1 MILPEE
7 RIKEILINKGIID
20 EEIYQQAKE
29 DSKRLGIPFYDVLI
43 QRRLLDLNYFY
54 DLLAEE
60 IKIPRVSLK
69 NLTIPTSVLALVPE
83 KLAFE
88 KKLIP
93 FALENNVLKLGMVNP
108 LDLETIKIV
117 EEITHKKV
125 EPYLITPE
133 DLRIALVNYQ
143 RFYAEDYQRRFQSD
157 IKTLYTVGLTSEESI
172 IRLVNNLIGYA
183 FSSRASDIHI
193 EPLEK
198 EILIRFRIDGI
209 LKEIMRLPKE
219 FLDPIIARIKVVSSL
234 QLDEHFRPQDGRFKT
249 KISDFEFDIRVAI
262 MPTLYGE
269 KAVLRIL
276 SGAVKPTSLE
286 ELGMTSPVKDQVLES
301 IKKTF
306 GMILVTGPTGSGKTT
321 TLYTIIN
328 ILNKPEVNI
337 VTIEDP
343 IEYAIPYVNQTQVNP
358 KVGLNFAVG
367 LRAFL
372 RQDPD
377 IIMVGEIRDS
387 ETADVAVQA
396 ALTGHLVLSTLH
408 TNDAPT
414 TIPRLIDLGIPHYL
428 VADSLTLVLA
438 QRLVRKICPDCII
451 SEEISELKRRI
462 ILEQLKTLEP
472 PQDVLENYYQKLQKA
487 YIFKGKGCQS
497 CGYTGYRERTG
508 IFEAVLITED
518 LRELI
523 ASKEFTLAKIK
534 EIIRKHGYRTMFEDG
549 LEKVL
554 TGITTVE
561 EVLRVIRE

>member
-7 RIKEILINKGIID
+7 KIKEILINKGVID
-20 EEIYQQAKE
+20 EDLYERSKE
-29 DSKRLGIPFYDVLI
+29 DSKRLGIPFYEILI

-54 DLLAEE
+54 DLIAEE
-60 IKIPRVSLK
+60 IKVPRISLK
-69 NLTIPTSVLALVPE
+69 NMPIPTFVLSLVPE
-83 KLAFE
+83 RLAFE
-88 KKLIP
+88 KKLVP
-93 FALENNVLKLGMVNP
+93 FALENDVLKVGMVNP
-108 LDLETIKIV
+108 LDLETIKIL
-117 EEITHKKV
+117 EEVTHKKIEV
-125 EPYLITPE
+125 YLITPE
-133 DLRIALVNYQ
+133 DLRIALINYQ
-143 RFYAEDYQRRFQSD
+143 RFYAEEYRRRFQSD
-157 IKTLYTVGLTSEESI
+157 IKTLHSAGLITEESTVS
-172 IRLVNNLIGYA
+172 LVNNLIGYA

-198 EILIRFRIDGI
+198 EILVRFRIDGV
-209 LKEIMRLPKE
+209 LREIMRLPKE
-219 FLDPIIARIKVVSSL
+219 FLDPIIARIKVISNL

-276 SGAVKPTSLE
+276 SGAVKPTSLD
-286 ELGMTSPVKDQVLES
+286 ELGMVSPLKEIVLDA

-377 IIMVGEIRDS
+377 IIMVGEIRDA

-414 TIPRLIDLGIPHYL
+414 AIPRLIDLGIPHYL
-428 VADSLTLVLA
+428 VADSLTLILA
-438 QRLVRKICPDCII
+438 QRLVRKICPDCIV
-451 SEEISELKRRI
+451 SEEISEYKKKI
-462 ILEQLKTLEP
+462 ILEQLKTLEV
-472 PQDVLENYYQKLQKA
+472 PQETFEEYKNKLEKA
-487 YIFKGKGCQS
+487 YLFRGKGCQN
-497 CGYTGYRERTG
+497 CGYSGYRERTA
-508 IFEAVLITED
+508 IFEGVVMNDE
-518 LRELI
+518 LREII
-523 ASKEFTLAKIK
+523 ASKEFTLSKIK
-534 EIIRKHGYRTMFEDG
+534 EIVRRNGYKTMFEDG

-554 TGITTVE
+554 VGITTVE